1 MTDVTARSPVL
12 DALLTRRS
20 VGALADPAPSAD
32 QLETIL
38 RAATTA
44 PDHGGLRPYRFV
56 VIDAPRHARFGE
68 ALAHDTDLARGGITE
83 EVKAKFRKKAGTAP
97 VQVLIIFSPVES
109 TKAPEWE
116 QLVTAVLHRLPD
128 AARGQRPWPRCRV
141 AQRRGARRPRDD
153 GPLRPAPARARAGM
167 AQHRH
172 AGDRRPARA
181 GAGGA
186 RRARDA
192 AVSEKCEA

>member
-1 MTDVTARSPVL
+1 MTDVTTRSPVL

-116 QLVTAVLHRLPD
+116 QLVTASCTGYPMLLAASALGLGAAWRSAAVL
-128 AARGQRPWPRCRV
+128 
-141 AQRRGARRPRDD
+141 D
-153 GPLRPAPARARAGM
+153 GPAMTDLCGLRPHERVLGWLNIGMPVTDAPREREPVALDGLVM
-167 AQHRH
+167 
-172 AGDRRPARA
+172 RP
-181 GAGGA
+181 
-186 RRARDA
+186 
-192 AVSEKCEA
+192 